1 MSRIIFHVN
10 NRACQNRFLSLIKTY
25 AKVDQKKKL
34 KFCWG
39 GRRTRSSSS
48 ACDLHARREKRD
60 ALKREKLSTRFVS
73 RHVWSLTLRMFHFG
87 NLWDIEQ
94 VHIMVNE

>member
-1 MSRIIFHVN
+1 MSKSVSK
-10 NRACQNRFLSLIKTY
+10 LKTY

-48 ACDLHARREKRD
+48 ACDLHARRETRD